1 MPEGSNAYAN
11 MRRALLGYVGDIP
24 SGSVVEVSTLAEA
37 LNVPARHVA
46 HILSRLGD
54 DEAEL
59 VPWHRVIPRR
69 GVFTKSQMNRPR
81 TRCQIAHLQEEGAAF
96 INGAR
101 LDMASVTRWQPP
113 DAHRSTFWADLDDN
127 QPA

>member
-1 MPEGSNAYAN
+1 MPEGSIAYAN

-24 SGSVVEVSTLAEA
+24 FGSVVEVSTLAEA
-37 LNVPARHVA
+37 LNIPARHVA

-59 VPWHRVIPRR
+59 LPWPRVIPRR
-69 GVFTKSQMNRPR
+69 GAFTKAQMNRPR
-81 TRCQIAHLQEEGAAF
+81 TMRQIAHLQEEGAAF
-96 INGAR
+96 LDGAR
-101 LDMASVTRWQPP
+101 LDMASVTCWQPP
-113 DAHRSTFWADLDDN
+113 DTHRSTFWADLDED